1 MDLELASNVLGD
13 DQDLG
18 LAWEHKSCSGNTNV
32 VLGTQRQILV
42 LEHKHN
48 DMQVLENK
56 YNDQNL
62 GLFQKTE
69 KKTVSELRLV
79 PEQEDQDQDLG
90 IFWEHKQKYWSGN
103 TNTKLGRGTKIR
115 ITWFG
120 DTNTDISVWGKH
132 KGWSGNK
139 DQVQVTKTTIRIWGC
154 FRIQNTMALK
164 LKDEE
169 QDLRTITQRLR
180 NNPSKEQLKLDLITD
195 VLKLPWSRND
205 SRCRRCSSEITF
217 EEDKSDKKVS
227 KDY

>member
-1 MDLELASNVLGD
+1 MF
-13 DQDLG
+13 
-18 LAWEHKSCSGNTNV
+18 WEMIRIWGWPGNTKV
-32 VLGTQRQILV
+32 VLGTQMLFS
-42 LEHKHN
+42 EHKG
-48 DMQVLENK
+48 K
-56 YNDQNL
+56 YWSQNTSTMICRSW
-62 GLFQKTE
+62 KTNTIIRIWDCFRTQ

-79 PEQEDQDQDLG
+79 QEQEDQDQDLG

-164 LKDEE
+164 LKYEE
-169 QDLRTITQRLR
+169 QDLRTITQRSR
-180 NNPSKEQLKLDLITD
+180 NNPSKEKLKLDPITD
-195 VLKLPWSRND
+195 NHVLNLPWSRND
-205 SRCRRCSSEITF
+205 SR
-217 EEDKSDKKVS
+217 
-227 KDY
+227 